1 MIAALSLAIGTII
14 GELIDIDRHLNKFG
28 DFLQKKLSRNTE
40 NSSFGEGFVNATLFT
55 CVGAM
60 AIVGAIEAGMQGSF
74 STYYAKLCST
84 AFCDDNDYHI
94 RIGCFFSGI
103 IVFVYE
109 AILTL
114 GAGFLS
120 SFLSDSMINE
130 MSCVGSVLII
140 AIALNTMKVTKIKV
154 ANLLPSAFM
163 PLLLC
168 LFIH

>member
-1 MIAALSLAIGTII
+1 
-14 GELIDIDRHLNKFG
+14 
-28 DFLQKKLSRNTE
+28 
-40 NSSFGEGFVNATLFT
+40 
-55 CVGAM
+55 
-60 AIVGAIEAGMQGSF
+60 MQ
-74 STYYAKLCST
+74 KLCAT

-94 RIGCFFSGI
+94 RNRLFLLRNYS
-103 IVFVYE
+103 FVYE

-114 GAGFLS
+114 GTGLLS
-120 SFLSDSMINE
+120 SFLSDSMVNE

-140 AIALNTMKVTKIKV
+140 AIAPNTMKVTKIKV

>member
-1 MIAALSLAIGTII
+1 MRLSIKIQCACG
-14 GELIDIDRHLNKFG
+14 
-28 DFLQKKLSRNTE
+28 
-40 NSSFGEGFVNATLFT
+40 
-55 CVGAM
+55 VG
-60 AIVGAIEAGMQGSF
+60 
-74 STYYAKLCST
+74 
-84 AFCDDNDYHI
+84 N
-94 RIGCFFSGI
+94 IGCVVGC
-103 IVFVYE
+103 V
-109 AILTL
+109 AKAL